1 MPNAPRETKLH
12 ELIAALPDR
21 QSAARANV
29 EETTAVFKH
38 KGADLFTGFLKI
50 TKSLTEERQ
59 TELDAREEKDV
70 VTTVRNRLDYTFA
83 LIAKA
88 VDLQLQV
95 DTSNQHAVAD
105 LIIGD
110 KVIAT
115 GVPGITLLHIENAAR
130 KVWMDLVAGAP
141 TLPTGVTWEEDPD
154 KPKNVWRS
162 KHPVERTRTEKQ
174 FYPLQLA
181 PATDKH
187 PAQVSK
193 ETKDVIIAKTTETS
207 WNGMI
212 PSQEKADIL
221 ARLQELMIA
230 AQAARQRANETVAKT
245 PTIGAAIVKFIFG

>member
-1 MPNAPRETKLH
+1 MPTPRETKLH

-21 QSAARANV
+21 QSAARTNV

-38 KGADLFTGFLKI
+38 KGNDLFTGFLKV
-50 TKSLTEERQ
+50 TNSLTEDRQ
-59 TELDAREEKDV
+59 AELDSREEKEV

-88 VDLQLQV
+88 IDLQLQV
-95 DTSNQHAVAD
+95 DTTNQHALAD
-105 LIIGD
+105 LVIRGQ
-110 KVIAT
+110 VIAEN
-115 GVPGITLLHIENAAR
+115 VPGITLLHIENAAR
-130 KVWMDLVAGAP
+130 KVWMDLIAGAP
-141 TLPTGVTWEEDPD
+141 TLPTGVTWEVDTD

-162 KHPVERTRTEKQ
+162 KHPIERTRTEKQ
-174 FYPLQLA
+174 FYPLTLS

-193 ETKDVIIAKTTETS
+193 ETKDVTIAKITETH

-230 AQAARQRANETVAKT
+230 AQAARQRANEAVAKT
-245 PTIGAAIVKFIFG
+245 PTIGEALVKYIFG